1 MLNSLKVALVEFAN
15 GKYQTILCP
24 FTFTKFA
31 NPNYAPEETWSS
43 LRNASRIHPNPGP
56 LAPGHAE
63 EAASPP
69 LITLPQAFHFKVSV
83 PLIVG

>member
-31 NPNYAPEETWSS
+31 NPYYAPEETWSS

-56 LAPGHAE
+56 LAPGLRGTRRRPHH
-63 EAASPP
+63 
-69 LITLPQAFHFKVSV
+69 LPSLRYLRLFNLKFLS
-83 PLIVG
+83 L

>member
-31 NPNYAPEETWSS
+31 NPYYAPEETWSS
-43 LRNASRIHPNPGP
+43 L
-56 LAPGHAE
+56 
-63 EAASPP
+63 
-69 LITLPQAFHFKVSV
+69 
-83 PLIVG
+83 